1 MTFPLRTMVSSVA
14 LSALLTTSLAIAEQ
28 GPSFNCSEKM
38 TGSIT
43 ALICQNPDLAALD
56 RKLATIYRDALK
68 NAGKRG
74 NVLKAEQRGWIKGR
88 DECWKTDDQQ
98 ACVADSYRRRIV
110 ELQTGYGLVTS
121 SAPVMFDCASNGRI
135 SVTFFQ
141 TEPPSLTALYKGR
154 QSLMLEAS
162 SASGSRYLGQNES
175 FWEHQGEA
183 AVTWGHGVEEMICK
197 KAG

>member
-1 MTFPLRTMVSSVA
+1 
-14 LSALLTTSLAIAEQ
+14 
-28 GPSFNCSEKM
+28 
-38 TGSIT
+38 
-43 ALICQNPDLAALD
+43 
-56 RKLATIYRDALK
+56 
-68 NAGKRG
+68 
-74 NVLKAEQRGWIKGR
+74 
-88 DECWKTDDQQ
+88 
-98 ACVADSYRRRIV
+98 
-110 ELQTGYGLVTS
+110 
-121 SAPVMFDCASNGRI
+121 MFDCASNGRI

-183 AVTWGHGVEEMICK
+183 AVTWGHGAEEMICK